1 MSLGEFDLIRHYF
14 ERPELRSSR
23 PDVLG
28 IGDDCALLSVP
39 SGMQLAQSL
48 DTLVAG
54 VHFPEQCDPFLLGYR
69 ALATNLSDLAAIG
82 AQPHSF
88 TLGLTLPESNSQWL
102 QSFSDGLVALAQP
115 SNIALIGGDT
125 TKGPL
130 TISIQVQGLVP
141 DQKALRRNGARVGD
155 LIYVSGSIGD
165 AAGALPSVLQGFYPE
180 TAENAEIEY
189 LLKRYYL
196 PSPRL
201 VLGQWL
207 SENGATSALDISD
220 GLLGDLG
227 HILKASKVGAELDL
241 SVLPVSSP
249 LLNIAGKNDARR
261 YALTGGDDYELCF
274 TWPANQSLH
283 LPEHVVSE
291 CPVTCIGH
299 ITENAGLV
307 DQQIVDQQTG
317 DILSA
322 DAYRHFQK
330 RIL

>member
-14 ERPELRSSR
+14 ERPELRSNR

-69 ALATNLSDLAAIG
+69 ALATNLSDLAAMG

-88 TLGLTLPESNSQWL
+88 TLGLTLPESNTNWL
-102 QSFSDGLVALAQP
+102 QAFSDGLVALAQP
-115 SNIALIGGDT
+115 SGIALIGGDT

-141 DQKALRRNGARVGD
+141 QGKALRRNGAKAGD
-155 LIYVSGSIGD
+155 LIYVSGSLGD
-165 AAGALPSVLQGFYPE
+165 AAGALPAVLQGFYPD
-180 TAENAEIEY
+180 TAENADVEH
-189 LLKRYYL
+189 LLKRYYQ

-201 VLGQWL
+201 NLGQWL
-207 SENGATSALDISD
+207 SLHGATSALDISD

-241 SVLPVSSP
+241 NTLPVSSA
-249 LLNIAGKNDARR
+249 LLNVAGKDDAQRF
-261 YALTGGDDYELCF
+261 ALTGGDDYELCF
-274 TWPANQSLH
+274 TWPADKPLE
-283 LPEHVVSE
+283 LPETIASE
-291 CPVTCIGH
+291 CRVTCIGQ
-299 ITENAGLV
+299 IIESTG
-307 DQQIVDQQTG
+307 IVDQQTG
-317 DILSA
+317 VVLSA
-322 DAYRHFQK
+322 DAYRHF
-330 RIL
+330 

>member
-14 ERPELRSSR
+14 ERPELRSNRS
-23 PDVLG
+23 DVLG

-54 VHFPEQCDPFLLGYR
+54 VHFPERCDPFLLGYR
-69 ALATNLSDLAAIG
+69 ALATNLSDLAAMG

-88 TLGLTLPESNSQWL
+88 TLGLTLSESNAQWL
-102 QSFSDGLVALAQP
+102 QAFSDGLVALAQP
-115 SNIALIGGDT
+115 SGIALIGGDT

-141 DQKALRRNGARVGD
+141 DQKALRRNGAIVGD

-165 AAGALPSVLQGFYPE
+165 AAGALPSVLQGLYPD

-189 LLKRYYL
+189 LLRRYYL
-196 PSPRL
+196 PAPRL
-201 VLGQWL
+201 ALGQWL
-207 SENGATSALDISD
+207 SANGATSALDISD

-241 SVLPVSSP
+241 NTLPVSTA
-249 LLNIAGKNDARR
+249 LLTIVGIDDARR

-274 TWPANQSLH
+274 TWPANQPLG
-283 LPEHVVSE
+283 LPEHIASE

-299 ITENAGLV
+299 IAAGTG
-307 DQQIVDQQTG
+307 IVDQQTG
-317 DILSA
+317 DVLSA
-322 DAYRHFQK
+322 DAYRHF
-330 RIL
+330 